1 MQKSIKYRSGYKKE
15 AANLFNE
22 VRKRNFENE
31 VDPDPVTETNIDKYR
46 ILDEWMVEFLG
57 EQRRRTDLRRWGLYT
72 TGTWWDHK
80 ATNDDHYE
88 LFPIPEKSISVSNVL
103 RQNPGYG
110 GGNEMTKEEAGI
122 YSVKQI
128 D

>member
-1 MQKSIKYRSGYKKE
+1 MVMADASCCRVKVKNWCLKLMIYSGNLSSIH
-15 AANLFNE
+15 
-22 VRKRNFENE
+22 
-31 VDPDPVTETNIDKYR
+31 
-46 ILDEWMVEFLG
+46 
-57 EQRRRTDLRRWGLYT
+57 DLRRWGLYT
-72 TGTWWDHK
+72 TGAWWDHRP
-80 ATNDDHYE
+80 TNDDHYE